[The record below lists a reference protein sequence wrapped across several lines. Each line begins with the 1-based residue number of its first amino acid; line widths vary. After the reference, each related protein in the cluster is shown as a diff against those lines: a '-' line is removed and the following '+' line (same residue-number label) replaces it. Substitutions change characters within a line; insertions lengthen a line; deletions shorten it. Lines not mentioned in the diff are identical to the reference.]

1 MHDSLYR
8 YKRLTFGENSV
19 PEQYHNIIRQKVAD
33 CPGLTNI
40 ADDIVVYGRTT
51 EEYDRNLVTLL
62 ERLQE
67 RNLTLIK
74 DKCKIGM
81 NQIVFIGLILS
92 EHGVEPTE
100 EKVRAV
106 RETEPPTY
114 QFQLKVL
121 AKF

>member
-1 MHDSLYR
+1 M
-8 YKRLTFGENSV
+8 
-19 PEQYHNIIRQKVAD
+19 
-33 CPGLTNI
+33 
-40 ADDIVVYGRTT
+40 
-51 EEYDRNLVTLL
+51 TLL

-67 RNLTLIK
+67 RELTLIK

-100 EKVRAV
+100 EKVRGV
-106 RETEPPTY
+106 RETEPLTY

-121 AKF
+121 AKFCDNRRTTTKVDTKRHQVAAGKREK

>member
-1 MHDSLYR
+1 M
-8 YKRLTFGENSV
+8 
-19 PEQYHNIIRQKVAD
+19 
-33 CPGLTNI
+33 
-40 ADDIVVYGRTT
+40 
-51 EEYDRNLVTLL
+51 TLL
-62 ERLQE
+62 ERLKE

-74 DKCKIGM
+74 DKYKVGM

-114 QFQLKVL
+114 QF
-121 AKF
+121 

>member
-1 MHDSLYR
+1 M
-8 YKRLTFGENSV
+8 
-19 PEQYHNIIRQKVAD
+19 
-33 CPGLTNI
+33 
-40 ADDIVVYGRTT
+40 
-51 EEYDRNLVTLL
+51 TLL

-92 EHGVEPTE
+92 EHGLEPTE

-106 RETEPPTY
+106 RETEHPAY

-121 AKF
+121 AKFCDNRRTTTKVDTTRHQVAAGKRGK

>member
-1 MHDSLYR
+1 M
-8 YKRLTFGENSV
+8 
-19 PEQYHNIIRQKVAD
+19 
-33 CPGLTNI
+33 
-40 ADDIVVYGRTT
+40 
-51 EEYDRNLVTLL
+51 TLL
-62 ERLQE
+62 DRLQE

-92 EHGVEPTE
+92 EHGLEPTE

-106 RETEPPTY
+106 RDTEHPAY

-121 AKF
+121 AKFCDNRRTTTKVDTTRHQVAAGKRGK

>member
-1 MHDSLYR
+1 M
-8 YKRLTFGENSV
+8 
-19 PEQYHNIIRQKVAD
+19 
-33 CPGLTNI
+33 
-40 ADDIVVYGRTT
+40 
-51 EEYDRNLVTLL
+51 TLL

-67 RNLTLIK
+67 RELTLIK

-81 NQIVFIGLILS
+81 NEIVFIGLILS

-100 EKVRAV
+100 EKVRGV

-121 AKF
+121 AEFCNNRRTTTNC

>member
-1 MHDSLYR
+1 M
-8 YKRLTFGENSV
+8 
-19 PEQYHNIIRQKVAD
+19 
-33 CPGLTNI
+33 
-40 ADDIVVYGRTT
+40 
-51 EEYDRNLVTLL
+51 TLL
-62 ERLQE
+62 DRLQE

-92 EHGVEPTE
+92 EHGLEPTE

-106 RETEPPTY
+106 RETEHPAY

-121 AKF
+121 AKFCDNRRTTTKVDTTRHQVAAEKRGK